1 MQALAWYC
9 VVVLTLT
16 QWYPVEL
23 VQDCLERQKRFLEPP
38 PTLWPPS
45 TPSPLTPLA
54 QIVLHLCAALAAQ
67 CISFHLRVPP
77 SSYPPPSPHPCLA
90 YLSAQLLLA
99 LSPLCEVSRPSSSR
113 PTTLTLSPVPKPY
126 LALCPTPFTTPTL
139 PLCSG
144 LFVSALFWQKQL
156 LHGNST
162 SKAESDNPPPRALS
176 YSVLCALHSLHVAQH
191 NGSFVLQVRH
201 VGVSNETSYGVM
213 RFIQLAEQSNLPRIV
228 SIQNCYNLLARGPF
242 DTNLTE
248 VCAPR
253 QCNVGLLAYS
263 PLAGGALS
271 GKYVQGGDKLP
282 KARFNLFPGKQRF
295 NMFPGKHSFNMFPG
309 KQRWTPQQPS
319 PALLVL
325 ITPALAPALCPG
337 LAAAVHSFLLVP
349 L

>member
-1 MQALAWYC
+1 M
-9 VVVLTLT
+9 TLT
-16 QWYPVEL
+16 
-23 VQDCLERQKRFLEPP
+23 F
-38 PTLWPPS
+38 
-45 TPSPLTPLA
+45 
-54 QIVLHLCAALAAQ
+54 
-67 CISFHLRVPP
+67 
-77 SSYPPPSPHPCLA
+77 
-90 YLSAQLLLA
+90 
-99 LSPLCEVSRPSSSR
+99 
-113 PTTLTLSPVPKPY
+113 SPVLKPY
-126 LALCPTPFTTPTL
+126 LALCPTPFTTPR
-139 PLCSG
+139 
-144 LFVSALFWQKQL
+144 
-156 LHGNST
+156 LHL
-162 SKAESDNPPPRALS
+162 RALS
-176 YSVLCALHSLHVAQH
+176 HSALCALHSLHVAQH

-295 NMFPGKHSFNMFPG
+295 NMFPGK
-309 KQRWTPQQPS
+309 QRWTPQQPS

-325 ITPALAPALCPG
+325 ITPAFAPTLCAG
-337 LAAAVHSFLLVP
+337 LADAVHMFLLVP
-349 L
+349 LQYMSDTSLHRLLFTSW